1 MKRTVRSV
9 TALLMVVCLV
19 AALAGCGSEPVAQ
32 GDQTFALTVY
42 ITMDMEKT
50 STFRVL
56 RDPAFARRVE
66 ETLGMQ
72 LEVRALP
79 ADMDY
84 NEVALL
90 DVSGILLTQD
100 PAWVVPLAE
109 SRKILSLGDT
119 GQDEAYGL
127 YNSSAYG
134 YVLEDPSCSPQTPVI
149 LANLEAL
156 RSLGISRAEFTPEN
170 FHEILTEL
178 KRYYRV
184 PLAVSGM
191 PTDAGFAPLLSLFGL
206 APSGG
211 REMYVEEGRVVYDK
225 LSEDAKDYL
234 AYISL
239 LYAEGLI
246 PVDALELTEYSCAK
260 MIAQNAAAMAVF
272 TDETCISRAIAY
284 AGENDR
290 ELVTISIPVPEAE
303 LQTGIYSRVVGYV
316 GRDAVSREEA
326 LDFLELLQE
335 AVLAVEPSSGAALTD
350 RLGQYRLFSG
360 AAREPARQDPRE
372 VSPMYVYWLYQKEN
386 LDAVYLDV
394 AYCKILFGEADPEAL
409 TEAARGWQE
418 DSNLLGLIDGR
429 YWAYIRDTGNKK

>member
-9 TALLMVVCLV
+9 TALLMAVCLV
-19 AALAGCGSEPVAQ
+19 AALAGCGSEPTVHA
-32 GDQTFALTVY
+32 DQTSALTVY

-56 RDPAFARRVE
+56 GDPAFARRVE

-72 LEVRALP
+72 LEVLTLP

-90 DVSGILLTQD
+90 DVSGILLTED

-109 SRKILSLGDT
+109 SRNIISLGDT

-134 YVLEDPSCSPQTPVI
+134 YVLEDPSCVPCTPVI
-149 LANLEAL
+149 LANMEAL

-170 FHEILTEL
+170 FHEILTKL
-178 KRYYRV
+178 KQHYRV

-191 PTDAGFAPLLSLFGL
+191 PTDAGFAPLLALFGL

-211 REMYVEEGRVVYDK
+211 REMYVGEGGVVYDK

-234 AYISL
+234 EYISL

-284 AGENDR
+284 AEENGR
-290 ELVTISIPVPEAE
+290 ELVTVPLPAPEAE

-316 GRDAVSREEA
+316 GKNAVSREEA
-326 LDFLELLQE
+326 LAFFGLLQE
-335 AVLAVEPSSGAALTD
+335 AVQETERSTQDALTD
-350 RLGQYRLFSG
+350 KLGQYKLFSG
-360 AAREPARQDPRE
+360 SVRGAVRQDPRE
-372 VSPMYVYWLYQKEN
+372 VSPMYVYWLYLKEN
-386 LDAVYLDV
+386 LDAAYLD
-394 AYCKILFGEADPEAL
+394 ATYCKILFGESDPEELLA
-409 TEAARGWQE
+409 AARSWQE
-418 DSNLLGLIDGR
+418 DSNLLGLIGGR
-429 YWAYIRDTGNKK
+429 YWAHIRDTEVKK